1 MENKKKT
8 YVISAFPGCGK
19 SWCFNN
25 LQDKYKMLDSDSSN
39 FSWAYGEEGQNLGR
53 NPDFPQNYI
62 SHIKENL
69 NSGEYDF
76 IFVSSHEDV
85 RNALEKEN
93 IPYFLVYPENTRHN
107 KEIWKKRLVDRGSPN
122 LLVETVMYN
131 WENWIDDISMETWP
145 ILIPLGDNDNGV
157 YIDEKLL
164 DDTKACEW
172 DGYFEVVS

>member
-39 FSWAYGEEGQNLGR
+39 FSWAYGEEGQKLGR

-69 NSGEYDF
+69 NS
-76 IFVSSHEDV
+76 
-85 RNALEKEN
+85 
-93 IPYFLVYPENTRHN
+93 
-107 KEIWKKRLVDRGSPN
+107 
-122 LLVETVMYN
+122 
-131 WENWIDDISMETWP
+131 
-145 ILIPLGDNDNGV
+145 
-157 YIDEKLL
+157 
-164 DDTKACEW
+164 
-172 DGYFEVVS
+172 